1 MGRQQQYQQPS
12 KPDPIYIP
20 APSQH
25 NKPPIIIYQGVRPPV
40 HVYEK
45 PQPKPQ
51 YQQKSDKQELPYEWV
66 PKGQQQGQSLRSKQ
80 QEQASSRQ
88 QQPQASLR
96 QQQPQASLRQQQP
109 QASSRQTQTVRGKP
123 QEQGGAR
130 NTKLVDIPSPD
141 LSLNLNSNS
150 LSRSITVTSSQSE
163 KVFAG
168 PKTNVYSSPKA
179 QARIDASEQSFEN
192 KDRSAVVRAVV
203 SVSDSNGKLI
213 RRGTVTDI
221 TNE

>member
-20 APSQH
+20 APSQY

-66 PKGQQQGQSLRSKQ
+66 PKGQQQGQSLRNKQ
-80 QEQASSRQ
+80 QAQASSRQ

-96 QQQPQASLRQQQP
+96 QQQA

-203 SVSDSNGKLI
+203 SVSDSDGKLI